1 MTGQDVRLDRF
12 LSGLIRN
19 LETVLDFLDLG
30 EEHKAE
36 NYLCGTLDAVRDFR
50 KERLKQRRQTENELT
65 DLDIKRW
72 RKK

>member
-12 LSGLIRN
+12 LSGLIGN
-19 LETVLDFLDLG
+19 LETVLDFLELG

-36 NYLCGTLDAVRDFR
+36 NYLAGTLDGVRDFR
-50 KERLKQRRQTENELT
+50 KERLKQRKRTENELT